1 MFILKMWLLCR
12 INFLHKDVPF
22 LKLGDCTFQQA
33 PKLCQTH
40 AHSCPFIIHGG
51 VQNSKQNANTYIVH
65 IWRNECMEVW
75 LYACTCSFWM
85 VWTRHM
91 WHLRH
96 MGPIVHNLGPCVSQ
110 VSHCNGKTLL
120 SNGGLL
126 LSYYIHGFYDQFRGS
141 WTRTWLK
148 TFLYV
153 HVYALKVHF
162 NRFGWI
168 QLPGPIVW
176 GNEARDFNV
185 QLSIT
190 FAH

>member
-1 MFILKMWLLCR
+1 MFILKIWLLCR

-40 AHSCPFIIHGG
+40 AYSCPFVIHGG
-51 VQNSKQNANTYIVH
+51 VKNSKLNANTYIVH
-65 IWRNECMEVW
+65 IWRHKCIEVW

-85 VWTRHM
+85 VWTRQM

-120 SNGGLL
+120 TVHYKLSLL
-126 LSYYIHGFYDQFRGS
+126 KEISWEVYDDGS
-141 WTRTWLK
+141 EVSLQKKQECDR
-148 TFLYV
+148 
-153 HVYALKVHF
+153 
-162 NRFGWI
+162 R
-168 QLPGPIVW
+168 
-176 GNEARDFNV
+176 
-185 QLSIT
+185 
-190 FAH
+190 